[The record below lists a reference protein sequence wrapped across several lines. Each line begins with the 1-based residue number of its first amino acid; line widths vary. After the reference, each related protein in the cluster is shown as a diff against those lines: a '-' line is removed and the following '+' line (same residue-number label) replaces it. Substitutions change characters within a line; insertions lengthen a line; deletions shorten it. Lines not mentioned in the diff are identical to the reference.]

1 MPKNKKSLLQALKD
15 TLNSFQDIAETEEEQ
30 EAVDNIQDDV
40 EKLEE
45 KSGEQVAESEN
56 DTDTETDTQTD
67 DNSDEQTEEVAA
79 ETYSVEETKP
89 MLENLALSEES
100 VKEASEF
107 IATLPK
113 ETADKLVPLLK
124 KVLDETTATSI
135 QTLLSDTKSKKTT
148 ASSKKTG
155 PSLGQRMAAEANK
168 RKGA

>member
-30 EAVDNIQDDV
+30 EAVDNIQEDV

-56 DTDTETDTQTD
+56 DTEADTQTN